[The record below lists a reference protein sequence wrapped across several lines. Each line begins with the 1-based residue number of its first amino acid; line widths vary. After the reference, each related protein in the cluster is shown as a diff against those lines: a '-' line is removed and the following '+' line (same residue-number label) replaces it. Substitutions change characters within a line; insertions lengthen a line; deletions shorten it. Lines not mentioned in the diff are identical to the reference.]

1 MKLDFETNYSI
12 GDRVLVNYVAQG
24 DGRTYHHDSNMI
36 SFFHKGDILKTEKGT
51 IDSII
56 VFQGKDGGLK
66 ITYGVMLDNYMYD
79 YNYHVEIG
87 REYRIARK
95 LEMRQVTFGFE
106 V

>member
-1 MKLDFETNYSI
+1 MKLNFETNYSI

-24 DGRTYHHDSNMI
+24 DGRTQHHGNVF

-56 VFQGKDGGLK
+56 VFKDTDNK
-66 ITYGVMLDNYMYD
+66 MKVTYGVTLDNYMYD
-79 YNYHVEIG
+79 HEYHVKIG
-87 REYRIARK
+87 REYHIARK
-95 LEMRQVTFGFE
+95 LEMCQATFNFE